1 MICEQFVDFVKQVV
15 PSVKEEIAEDLKKW
29 IRQTGNNIE
38 YESYYSYAQNDLIQ
52 GDVID
57 GIKFILIDK
66 NGKPIVTPKM
76 KAMVISTSC
85 DIEQDRNITLC
96 PLFDNSDL
104 NGSALY
110 DVMHNLKFDTFYIDS
125 EAIKDSHVKF
135 SVCNTVDKELIFN
148 ALREGKIKKVF
159 TMNMMTYYLFI
170 VKLTIH
176 YMRMED
182 SEVKWLRKDKNSS
195 K

>member
-15 PSVKEEIAEDLKKW
+15 PSVKEEIAEDLKEW
-29 IRQTGNNIE
+29 IKQTGEGIE
-38 YESYYSYAQNDLIQ
+38 YESYYSYAQDDLIQ

-57 GIKFILIDK
+57 GIKFILINKD
-66 NGKPIVTPKM
+66 GKPFVTPKM
-76 KAMVISTSC
+76 KAMIMSTSC
-85 DIEQDRNITLC
+85 DIAQDKNIILC

-104 NGSALY
+104 NASALF
-110 DVMHNLKFDTFYIDS
+110 DVTHNLKFDTFYINS

-148 ALREGKIKKVF
+148 SLKEGKIKKVF
-159 TMNMMTYYLFI
+159 TMNMMTYYMFI

-182 SEVKWLRKDKNSS
+182 SEVKGLREDKNSS
-195 K
+195 T